1 MKKLIFIF
9 ILILIVLIISYTDRE
24 RSIKINTIYKHNLEV
39 SNENNTIINIDD
51 TKVVNKAK
59 EIVKSIFVEEDL
71 NVLNIES
78 GFLGSNEFYVYFIY
92 NETPKYYLLFDIDEG
107 VLIKFYKEMY
117 SYNEYE
123 KNYKSAEELLE
134 NSQKYIEI
142 LNERQYQDYEIY
154 SYNYYDAYNLF
165 SIVYVNK
172 YNESQI
178 NLMLDYTTGEFF
190 QYDNYSQTEFYD

>member
-9 ILILIVLIISYTDRE
+9 ILMLIVLIISYTDRE
-24 RSIKINTIYKHNLEV
+24 GSIKINTIYKHKLEV
-39 SNENNTIINIDD
+39 TNENNAIINIDD

-71 NVLNIES
+71 NALNIES
-78 GFLGSNEFYVYFIY
+78 GFSGSNEFYVYFIY

-178 NLMLDYTTGEFF
+178 NLMLDYITGQFF
-190 QYDNYSQTEFYD
+190 QYDNYSKTEFYD